1 MDERQS
7 LTHMLEWIKMI
18 LGYNRP
24 RPKKENYE
32 RFVDELMQ
40 RLQKLGDKGL
50 SLMLYGSY
58 VRGDYNPG
66 RSDIDAVL
74 TFPHDVVI
82 DKDFMHEVSIAV
94 HQSSKRKNEISF
106 PLELFQISPLDITTI
121 RDGRFNSYTIDY
133 CDYFNSAGKIVV
145 GPDYRKEMKGLKT
158 KSGETSTISHNLRKI
173 RISLLS
179 AEYNRQED
187 YEKFL
192 KGFNGALNATSSSSK
207 QVLYLIDGGLRENR
221 FSPLKELSNYLPEV
235 NVEPL
240 ERVKKLYHHPTELD
254 SLYKNPDELMKVWNS
269 TASFFEELVRGY
281 IKKYP
286 RKN

>member
-1 MDERQS
+1 
-7 LTHMLEWIKMI
+7 MI
-18 LGYNRP
+18 LGYNKP
-24 RPKKENYE
+24 RPKKEDYE
-32 RFVDELMQ
+32 KFMNELVK
-40 RLQKLGDKGL
+40 RLKKLGDNGL

-82 DKDFMHEVSIAV
+82 DKDFMHEVSSTIC
-94 HQSSKRKNEISF
+94 QSAKGQNGVSF
-106 PLELFQISPLDITTI
+106 PLELFQVSPLDITTI

-145 GPDYRKEMKGLKT
+145 GPDYRKDMNGLETKT
-158 KSGETSTISHNLRKI
+158 GESSTISHNLRKI

-179 AEYNRQED
+179 AEYNKRED

-192 KGFNGALNATSSSSK
+192 KGFNGTLNAASSSSK
-207 QVLYLIDGGLRENR
+207 QVLYSIDKGLRENR
-221 FSPLKELSNYLPEV
+221 FSPLKEISKYLPEI

-240 ERVKKLYHHPTELD
+240 ERVKELYHNPAELDKLYR
-254 SLYKNPDELMKVWNS
+254 NPAELMKVWNS
-269 TASFFEELVRGY
+269 TASFFEECIKAY